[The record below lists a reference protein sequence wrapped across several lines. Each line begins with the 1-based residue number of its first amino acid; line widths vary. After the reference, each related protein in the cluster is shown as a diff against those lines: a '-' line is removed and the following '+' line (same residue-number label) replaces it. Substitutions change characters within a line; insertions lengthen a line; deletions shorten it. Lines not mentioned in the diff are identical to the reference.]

1 VEAQIKV
8 GASRDFKLKHAV
20 LIYGDGSAAFATLH
34 EVVAQKEGSPYLGPG
49 QSLTTAFL
57 RSLAHGL
64 GARVVPEILPENILA
79 RTPDMVMWWSRAQR
93 RMMFFG
99 GGSEEG
105 HRLNGRMYSH
115 PALVFKISGQELF
128 VRALEGNT
136 RPAATTPLKTAP
148 YWNTDGQGLVC
159 QGSMRVPE
167 EVSVDSIAGWEN
179 AYFSSEFTHAS
190 GAARLT
196 SHPRGFFGLWS
207 NLQDSLDKFPTEFLT
222 DAKQTLREFIEGDE
236 EH

>member
-1 VEAQIKV
+1 MEAQIRV

-34 EVVAQKEGSPYLGPG
+34 DVVAQKEGAPYLGPG

-64 GARVVPEILPENILA
+64 GARVAAEILPEYILA
-79 RTPDMVMWWSRAQR
+79 RTPEIVVWWSRAQR
-93 RMMFFG
+93 RVMFFG
-99 GGSEEG
+99 GGSEEAR
-105 HRLNGRMYSH
+105 RLNGRMYPH
-115 PALVFKISGQELF
+115 PPLVFKISGQELF
-128 VRALEGNT
+128 VRALEGDT
-136 RPAATTPLKTAP
+136 RPSATTPLKTAP

-159 QGSMRVPE
+159 QGSMRVPD
-167 EVSVDSIAGWEN
+167 EVNVDSITGWVD

-196 SHPRGFFGLWS
+196 SHPGGFFGLWS
-207 NLQDSLDKFPTEFLT
+207 SLADRPKKFPTEFLT
-222 DAKQTLREFIEGDE
+222 NAKQTLREFIEGDE
-236 EH
+236 EG

>member
-1 VEAQIKV
+1 VEAQIRV

-20 LIYGDGSAAFATLH
+20 LIYGDGNAAFATLH
-34 EVVAQKEGSPYLGPG
+34 DVVAQKEGAPYLGPG

-57 RSLAHGL
+57 RFLAQGL
-64 GARVVPEILPENILA
+64 GARGVPEILPENILA
-79 RTPDMVMWWSRAQR
+79 RAPDMVVWWSRAQR

-128 VRALEGNT
+128 VRALEGNI

-148 YWNTDGQGLVC
+148 YWNTDGKGLVC
-159 QGSMRVPE
+159 QGSMRVPD
-167 EVSVDSIAGWEN
+167 EVNVDSIAGWED

-196 SHPRGFFGLWS
+196 SHPGGFFGLWS
-207 NLQDSLDKFPTEFLT
+207 SLQGRPGAFPTEFLT
-222 DAKQTLREFIEGDE
+222 DANQTLREFIEGDE